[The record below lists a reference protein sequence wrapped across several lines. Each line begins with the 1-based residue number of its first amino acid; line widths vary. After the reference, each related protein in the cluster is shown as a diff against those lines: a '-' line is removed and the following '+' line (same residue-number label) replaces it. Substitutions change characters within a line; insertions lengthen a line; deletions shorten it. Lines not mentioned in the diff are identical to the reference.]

1 MFSGAAPRRAAH
13 GTRHTRALG
22 RPWRLY
28 VYISR
33 GTGDRLYGCFNV
45 TSSQVIPV
53 RPGTKTPRRW
63 DSTHLPTQGQHPL
76 CRLQPRTAVCVS
88 RAPHWLVPAFL
99 RGYESARQKSL
110 TTQTLM
116 QWVSMGRQ
124 NEATR
129 SLAAMLA
136 PSSRGPRFE
145 GARPRVPAIPACVW
159 PLWQPEA
166 EGKRRQCRVAGM
178 GRCAWWARST
188 SIALA
193 TASSDYGGAHCRTRH
208 LLPTSM
214 RQVASR
220 ASTAEWQPRLPL
232 AASRRS

>member
-1 MFSGAAPRRAAH
+1 MAH
-13 GTRHTRALG
+13 DTRALG
-22 RPWRLY
+22 RG
-28 VYISR
+28 VYMSTSR

-110 TTQTLM
+110 TTQSLM

-159 PLWQPEA
+159 PLWQPEEHSLLWHHQSFRHCAVHRAGVRVTVLVRPA
-166 EGKRRQCRVAGM
+166 ERG
-178 GRCAWWARST
+178 
-188 SIALA
+188 AL
-193 TASSDYGGAHCRTRH
+193 TTLSY
-208 LLPTSM
+208 
-214 RQVASR
+214 V
-220 ASTAEWQPRLPL
+220 
-232 AASRRS
+232 